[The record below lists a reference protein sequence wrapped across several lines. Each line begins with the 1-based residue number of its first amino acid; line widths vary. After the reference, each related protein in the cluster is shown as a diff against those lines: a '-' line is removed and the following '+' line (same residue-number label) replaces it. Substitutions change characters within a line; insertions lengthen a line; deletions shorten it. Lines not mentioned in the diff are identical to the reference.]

1 MLLPYL
7 STGGKQLSMSVPD
20 NELND
25 SYHCISTYVSAGVP
39 FRKVCTDCAVK
50 LVRTADGS
58 RTAERH
64 LDHPVGLRR
73 HDHWVRASHH
83 VDLSGIDLEN
93 GNLSELPTEFADLLP
108 GQTSHR
114 PRRFLPLT
122 VPGRAD
128 RRERF
133 DTQLSQSMGHIYV
146 STLVVL
152 VSIEK
157 PRIARADDVNGFVN
171 AVLIRHR
178 ELLLLGNDLNQD
190 TVDPHLNDR
199 VFELAFVERL
209 ILRLVARHTC
219 RL

>member
-1 MLLPYL
+1 M
-7 STGGKQLSMSVPD
+7 
-20 NELND
+20 
-25 SYHCISTYVSAGVP
+25 
-39 FRKVCTDCAVK
+39 
-50 LVRTADGS
+50 
-58 RTAERH
+58 
-64 LDHPVGLRR
+64 
-73 HDHWVRASHH
+73 
-83 VDLSGIDLEN
+83 DLSGIDLEN
-93 GNLSELPTEFADLLP
+93 GNLSELPAEFADLLT
-108 GQTSHR
+108 GQAPHR

-122 VPGRAD
+122 VRGRAD

-133 DTQLSQSMGHIYV
+133 DTQLSQSMAHIYV

-171 AVLIRHR
+171 AVRIRR
-178 ELLLLGNDLNQD
+178 RDTLVLGNDLDHAPVEFHAN
-190 TVDPHLNDR
+190 HS